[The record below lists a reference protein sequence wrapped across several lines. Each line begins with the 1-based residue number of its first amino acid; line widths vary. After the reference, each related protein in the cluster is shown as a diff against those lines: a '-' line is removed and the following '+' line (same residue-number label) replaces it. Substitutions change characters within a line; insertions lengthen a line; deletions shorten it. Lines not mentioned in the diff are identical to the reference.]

1 MKPHRFIKLG
11 LFAPG
16 LFVAVALAAPAAP
29 QQRRQDQRPAVGAQ
43 MRPNPGQIHPPNAG
57 RGPGQGGAPGP
68 QLVDRL
74 AKMKP
79 EAREQA
85 LANLPPERRDAVMR
99 RLDAFEAMP
108 PGARDQARL
117 QVERLR
123 SLPPMRQNQVR
134 RSLRQLQTLPDDRKA
149 EVGTELERLRAM
161 PQEERL
167 ERMKSDDFAS
177 RYSKPERQMVENL
190 SEILPKQ

>member
-1 MKPHRFIKLG
+1 MKRHVFVKLG
-11 LFAPG
+11 LLAPG
-16 LFVAVALAAPAAP
+16 LFVAVALAAPGAP
-29 QQRRQDQRPAVGAQ
+29 QERRQDKRPAAS
-43 MRPNPGQIHPPNAG
+43 
-57 RGPGQGGAPGP
+57 APGP
-68 QLVDRL
+68 RLVDRL

-85 LANLPPERRDAVMR
+85 LANLPPERREAVMR
-99 RLDAFEAMP
+99 QLNAFEAMP

-149 EVGTELERLRAM
+149 EVGAELERLRAM